1 MRLAMLITALLAVL
15 SCCITVC
22 AAPEAAA
29 DRVIVH
35 TEWSTSALYLS
46 MQVDDPIVVGD
57 QTSLS
62 SQPWLDDALAVYLD
76 LNPTDGD
83 VLNDNCVR
91 VIVSAAGGVAVQ
103 RGKDGVWA
111 DDPTW
116 FGNSRYGT
124 IRYGVQVNGKLNDS
138 SKVDQ
143 GYQMELALPWG
154 LLRAQPP
161 ARQNPDDDLPAVG
174 FALACYAQGETQS
187 VSWWPQQLGDA
198 DGMHPGRW
206 GRLQFTQ
213 TPQPIISRE
222 PLASATLYIG
232 SPDIDGKLDGFEW
245 ITAGVCTFNKR
256 QGTVTVTPAEGRH
269 AVGVVA
275 AWYSL
280 DPVGRPGVHQ
290 PLEVM
295 SPGLGP
301 DSPLYHLQ
309 QLREIRQAGIDALA
323 VVLPVGGNAQ
333 ETTRARL
340 AALTSALRDY
350 DRANPAE
357 FFTDTPLLMPL
368 LDLRDGA
375 NPSLA
380 QQALD
385 EFYLLTPPQF
395 RLMTPLENGAW
406 CYPVACAISTK
417 EPNACPPLN
426 LLAVS
431 LRQRLGRPVGWLLDA
446 AWPGAKDTKDVLAR
460 CAWDPAPGVQIGEGS
475 LRTVLVSPGV
485 DAGKDRFVS
494 RRAGELYAN
503 GWLKIRSARP
513 DFILIRSWNDFAEG
527 TEIAPSRQFGAEF
540 RDATRLHT
548 IEMIK
553 EREYG
558 VRVLQQNLPAVPAPG
573 AGYPVELIVKNGGTE
588 QMAARA
594 GFRVDYRLQRGDHQV
609 AKGAATENIAL
620 LELATARLRFLLP
633 TTAGKNKGLPAGE
646 YTLYLDFRRNKI
658 ARITLPFMT
667 ETVWTVAMPVT
678 IGEGNELAQAVRCET
693 PAAVQAG
700 KSAPVSVTLRYPEK
714 GVGRKTRIA
723 FRAVWTNVD
732 GTPLAGEAPL
742 AIKNTPKPGEVG
754 AYAGALPP
762 APEGP
767 GWYQARVEMSK
778 AGGPAVP
785 VYTALVQVAGADLRG
800 QFLNIALPNKISDAK
815 TVEVP
820 IALRNEGRSDWA
832 QPAITYQWLSW
843 DGRPLANSA
852 GSVALEEAV
861 PADSPATVRIML
873 PLPAGM
879 GPLRCAFGL
888 QDGGQAV
895 TLTMSPIAPNYPVCS
910 TVLRPERFQ
919 QVDLSHFVNPR
930 DYSAQ
935 SATLTIGG
943 GLDGRGDL
951 FPLEEFLPDAT
962 RSLYGYTVGYLQ
974 DADPAPDF
982 AGVPF
987 FFAFPVDGRTP
998 VVRAAGQEIPLPNI
1012 NASALFLAAVD
1023 TYNNEPC
1030 QLVLRYTTGEEQKV
1044 ALNMSHW
1051 LVKPQYGEQVLLHTR
1066 YLRTLMGDDWNWSA
1080 SVFAY
1085 RIPVDPARKLASI
1098 VLPKQQQVCLFAATI
1113 TMAP

>member
-1 MRLAMLITALLAVL
+1 MRIAILFTAMLAVL
-15 SCCITVC
+15 SCCITAC
-22 AAPEAAA
+22 AAPQTAAG
-29 DRVIVH
+29 RVVVH
-35 TEWSTSALYLS
+35 TEWSTAALFLS
-46 MQVDDPIVVGD
+46 LQVDDPMVVGD

-62 SQPWLDDALAVYLD
+62 SQPWLDDAVAVYLD

-83 VLNDNCVR
+83 ALNEHCVR

-103 RGKDGVWA
+103 RGKDGAWA

-116 FGNSRYGT
+116 FGFSRYGT

-138 SKVDQ
+138 SKVDS
-143 GYQMELALPWG
+143 GYHVELALPWG
-154 LLRAQPP
+154 LLRAVPP
-161 ARQNPDDDLPAVG
+161 IRQHAEDDLPAIG

-187 VSWWPQQLGDA
+187 VSCWPQQLVEADA
-198 DGMHPGRW
+198 TRPARW

-213 TPQPIISRE
+213 TPQPVISRE
-222 PLASATLYIG
+222 PLATATLYHG
-232 SPDIDGKLDGFEW
+232 EPKIDGKLEGFEW
-245 ITAGVCTFNKR
+245 MTAGVCTFTKR
-256 QGTVTVTPAEGRH
+256 QGTVTVAPAEGRH
-269 AVGVVA
+269 AVSTVA
-275 AWYSL
+275 AWYTL
-280 DPVGRPGVHQ
+280 DPVGRPSAHQ

-295 SPGLGP
+295 TPGLGP

-309 QLREIRQAGIDALA
+309 QLREVRQAGIDALA
-323 VVLPVGGNAQ
+323 VVLPVGAGQ
-333 ETTRARL
+333 EKTRERL
-340 AALTSALRDY
+340 AALAGAVQAY

-375 NPSLA
+375 SPSLA

-385 EFYLLTPPQF
+385 EFYLLVPPQF
-395 RLMTPLENGAW
+395 RLMAPLENGAW
-406 CYPVACAISTK
+406 CYPVACVISTK

-426 LLAVS
+426 LLAVG
-431 LRQRLGRPVGWLLDA
+431 LQQRWGRPVGWLLDA
-446 AWPGAKDTKDVLAR
+446 AWPGATETKDVLAR
-460 CAWDPAPGVQIGEGS
+460 CAWDPAPGVQIGDGP

-494 RRAGELYAN
+494 RRAGEFYAN

-527 TEIAPSRQFGAEF
+527 TEIAPSRQFGAQY

-558 VRVLQQNLPAVPAPG
+558 IRVLQQNLPAVLAAS

-594 GFRVDYRLQRGDHQV
+594 GFRVDYRLERGDRQV
-609 AKGAATENIAL
+609 AKGIATENIAL
-620 LELATARLRFLLP
+620 LQLATARLRFTLP
-633 TTAGKNKGLPAGE
+633 TESGRNKNLPAGD
-646 YTLYLDFRRNKI
+646 YILHLDFRRNKI

-667 ETVWTVAMPVT
+667 ETVWTVSVPIT
-678 IGEGNELAQAVRCET
+678 IGEGNEVAQALRCET
-693 PAAVQAG
+693 PAVVPAG
-700 KSAPVSVTLRYPEK
+700 QPAPVSATLRFPEK

-723 FRAVWTNVD
+723 FRAGWANAD
-732 GTPLAGEAPL
+732 GSPLAGEAALTTKKAPG
-742 AIKNTPKPGEVG
+742 PGE
-754 AYAGALPP
+754 AGTYTGELPP
-762 APEGP
+762 APEQP
-767 GWYQARVEMSK
+767 GWYQVRVEMVK

-785 VYTALVQVAGADLRG
+785 VHTALVRVADTDLRG
-800 QFLNIALPNKISDAK
+800 QFLNIGLPNKISDVK

-820 IALRNEGRSDWA
+820 IALRNEGQTDWTQA
-832 QPAITYQWLSW
+832 AITYQWLTW
-843 DGRPLANSA
+843 DGRPLAGAA
-852 GSVALEEAV
+852 GSVALEDAV
-861 PADSPATVRIML
+861 PADSPATVRIDL

-888 QDGGQAV
+888 SSGGQAV
-895 TLTMSPIAPNYPVCS
+895 TLTMSPIAPNYPVCA

-919 QVDLSHFVNPR
+919 QVDLSRAFNPR

-935 SATLTIGG
+935 AATLTIGG

-962 RSLYGYTVGYLQ
+962 RSLYGYTVGYMQ
-974 DADPAPDF
+974 NADPAPEF

-1012 NASALFLAAVD
+1012 NASALFLAAVN

-1030 QLVLRYTTGEEQKV
+1030 QLILRYTEGEEQQV
-1044 ALNMSHW
+1044 SLNLSHW
-1051 LVKPQYGEQVLLHTR
+1051 LVAPQYGEPVLLRTR
-1066 YLRTLMGDDWNWSA
+1066 YLRTLMGDDWNWSG
-1080 SVFAY
+1080 SIFAY
-1085 RIPVDPARKLASI
+1085 RIPTDPARTLASI
-1098 VLPKQQQVCLFAATI
+1098 VLPKQQQVCLFAATL